1 MTRTFGIHLWCL
13 LALVLPGAAA
23 EASVPD
29 AAPVGLGAI
38 HITPAS
44 VPADP
49 QPALDLL
56 NALPGFAGAQWDSGG
71 GRFTVLAGDSAHFEP
86 RELVDA
92 LREAGVEVSRLT
104 MHFEEVH
111 AKYEN
116 DAGILYSPPNRLAF
130 PAVFTWTGQRF
141 WGFWGKNPRGKNAA
155 FRMDLDVRLG
165 EVRPDGTAAADSV
178 EIVRFELTKPYFK
191 GE

>member
-1 MTRTFGIHLWCL
+1 MHVRVCRDCGEEYRPGVLRCADCGGELEDRFGDE
-13 LALVLPGAAA
+13 APAASRPSEEEAAAA
-23 EASVPD
+23 E
-29 AAPVGLGAI
+29 
-38 HITPAS
+38 
-44 VPADP
+44 
-49 QPALDLL
+49 
-56 NALPGFAGAQWDSGG
+56 
-71 GRFTVLAGDSAHFEP
+71 LAGQRVLFLTP
-86 RELVDA
+86 RAADLVPLA
-92 LREAGVEVSRLT
+92 ERLREAGVEVSRLT